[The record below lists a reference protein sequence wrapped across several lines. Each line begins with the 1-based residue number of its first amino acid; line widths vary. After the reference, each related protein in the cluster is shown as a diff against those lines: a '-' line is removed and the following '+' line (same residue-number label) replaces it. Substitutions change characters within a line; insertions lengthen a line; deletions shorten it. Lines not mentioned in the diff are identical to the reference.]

1 MSAIKFYFPDS
12 HDYVDPSFDFIKEIG
27 NEHRVRQRDDHYPHE
42 VFKHRPYDGMLV
54 SKAIVDG
61 TEKGTSKYT
70 IAQRQRFFRQG
81 VKRFLRLPHD
91 VPVMGDCGAFSYASE
106 YLPPYTVEE
115 VAEFYDTC
123 GFDLGISVDHIIFA
137 FETAGLKSKK
147 VQGDELIECKRRK
160 QLTLDLAGDFLKE
173 SRSCRFT
180 PLGVAHGWNPESMAD
195 SVAALQKM
203 GYDRITLGGMVPLK
217 TSDIMRCL
225 EAVDQV
231 RNPSTQLHLLGISR
245 VEHVEAYK
253 RYGVSSFDST
263 SPLQQAFK
271 DSKKNYHSLDGQ
283 SYIAV
288 RVPQV
293 DGNPA
298 LMRAIKAGKVDQN
311 KAKVLEK
318 ECLEILRKYEKR
330 QATLSDTL
338 TVLREYEV
346 ITGIVKGKA
355 SLLPQYEQTLG
366 DRPWENCSCDICRTI
381 GIETIIFRGA
391 ERNRR
396 RGFHNIFVLHEKLK
410 KGLGLLENK
419 QLVSA

>member
-1 MSAIKFYFPDS
+1 MSSVKFFFPDS
-12 HDYVDPSFDFIKEIG
+12 HDYVDPSFDFIAEKG
-27 NEHRVRQRDDHYPHE
+27 NQHRIRQRDDYYPHE
-42 VFKHRPYDGMLV
+42 IFSARPYDGMLV

-61 TEKGTSKYT
+61 TEKGSSKYT
-70 IAQRQRFFRQG
+70 VAQRQRFFRQG

-115 VAEFYDTC
+115 VAEFYETC
-123 GFDLGISVDHIIFA
+123 GFDFGISVDHIIFA
-137 FETAGLKSKK
+137 FEAAGRDAQKI
-147 VQGDELIECKRRK
+147 QGDELVECKRRK
-160 QLTLDLAGDFLKE
+160 QLTLELADNFLKK
-173 SRSCRFT
+173 SNSCRFT

-217 TSDIMRCL
+217 TPDIMRCL
-225 EAVDQV
+225 EAVNQV
-231 RNPSTQLHLLGISR
+231 RKTNTQFHLLGISR
-245 VEHVEAYK
+245 VEHVEAYQ

-271 DSKKNYHSLDGQ
+271 DSKNNYHTLGGLN
-283 SYIAV
+283 YVAI

-298 LMRAIKAGKVDQN
+298 LMRAIKSGKVDQN
-311 KAKVLEK
+311 KAKILEK
-318 ECLEILRKYEKR
+318 KCLETLRLYEKR
-330 QATLSDTL
+330 EVGITETLSI
-338 TVLREYEV
+338 LRDYEV
-346 ITGIVKGKA
+346 ITGIVENKK
-355 SLLPQYEQTLG
+355 SLIPQYERTLS
-366 DRPWENCSCDICRTI
+366 DRPWESCSCDICQKI
-381 GIETIIFRGA
+381 GIEVVLFRGA

-410 KGLGLLENK
+410 KNLGLKITQEA
-419 QLVSA
+419 SA